1 MNKEIYLNVVLDQA
15 PRLLGLLDRNIG
27 SRTYGCFDRTYW
39 HYHVT
44 DFPCARSQE
53 ACLTLALLYSIK
65 NKNNLYYKNSLIL
78 EWIKASLEFWV
89 DMQNKN
95 GSFNEWYP
103 YENSFVASAFSSYAV
118 SETLL
123 ILPDLKSERLIKTLE
138 KSALWLSKKTED
150 KVQNQQTGA
159 MLALYNIFLL
169 TKNEKYKTYSLEM
182 LNKLKGMQ
190 NSEGWFTE
198 YGGVDIGYLSLA
210 VDYLAKFYSK
220 SKNEDALEICK
231 KAIIFIH
238 NFIHPNLT
246 FGGEY
251 GSRNTEYLIPDGFEL
266 IKIKEADFVS
276 YYLREALIKKT
287 TIAPFSFDDRYLAY
301 ISYTYLQAYLDAKD
315 KVSGMKLNFKTKYF
329 NKSGLFIFNDNYFLV
344 SSLNKGNSF
353 KAFYKNKAVYD
364 SGIILENKN
373 KYFSGYLNNPIKFC
387 NDNSIKAEGHLNYI
401 NDMKMSP
408 LKLILSR
415 MFQATIGR
423 SSLLSNFVKDKLRS
437 ILISKTKKSNIKY
450 SREIIFKPNLKIID
464 IIYNAP
470 VSKLAIGTKS
480 SYNPIP
486 SSKYFQKA
494 ELDNIPFKFD
504 INKEG
509 NIQITREF
517 DINGKFNYK
526 ISYI

>member
-1 MNKEIYLNVVLDQA
+1 MGKEVYLDIVLDQA

-27 SRTYGCFDRTYW
+27 SRTYGCFDRAYW

-44 DFPCARSQE
+44 DFSCARSQE

-65 NKNNLYYKNSLIL
+65 NKNNPYYKNNLIL
-78 EWIKASLEFWV
+78 EWIKASLEFWAN
-89 DMQNKN
+89 MQNKN

-123 ILPDLKSERLIKTLE
+123 ILPELKSEKLTKALE
-138 KSALWLSKKTED
+138 KSAEWLSKKTED

-169 TKNEKYKTYSLEM
+169 TKNEKYKNYSLEM
-182 LNKLKGMQ
+182 LNKLKKMQ

-198 YGGVDIGYLSLA
+198 YGGADIGYLSLA
-210 VDYLAKFYSK
+210 ADYLAKFYNK
-220 SKNEDALEICK
+220 SKNEDALEISK
-231 KAIIFIH
+231 KAISFIH

-266 IKIKEADFVS
+266 IKTKEADSVA
-276 YYLREALIKKT
+276 YYLREALAKKT

-315 KVSGMKLNFKTKYF
+315 KVLPMKLNFKTKYF
-329 NKSGLFIFNDNYFLV
+329 NNSGLFIFNNNYFLV
-344 SSLNKGNSF
+344 SNLNKGNSF
-353 KAFYKNKAVYD
+353 KAFYKNKAIYD
-364 SGIILENKN
+364 SGIILEAKN
-373 KYFSGYLNNPIKFC
+373 KYFSGYLSDAIKFC
-387 NDNSIKAEGHLNYI
+387 GENSIKAEGWLNYI

-423 SSLLSNFVKDKLRS
+423 PDILSNFVKDKLRS
-437 ILISKTKKSNIKY
+437 ILISKAKKSNIKY
-450 SREIIFKPNLKIID
+450 SREIIFDPNLKIID

-470 VSKLAIGTKS
+470 ISKLTVGTKA

-494 ELDNIPFKFD
+494 ELDSIPIKLN
-504 INKEG
+504 INKKG
-509 NIQITREF
+509 NIQIIRDF
-517 DINGKFNYK
+517 DANGKFNCK